1 MPKRW
6 GAGRKM
12 YNLLATVISEA
23 LGHGIWLMQCLWSQ
37 IDNREI
43 ASIVIVVGLCVF
55 VMRRGNRRR
64 IFGGLRDVIAC
75 ALKPQILVP
84 VLILI
89 VYSCLM
95 LWQMAQRHLWSIDL
109 LMDSLTEI
117 AFVGFPTLYIAVESH
132 TVKSIVRRVI
142 LPEIGLSVLAASY
155 IGIETFSLPTEIAVQ
170 LIMTMLILTRATCA
184 NDQRRKGVI
193 HHVDSAAAVLSV
205 LVFVAV
211 TVKLIQD
218 LDRIDWT
225 HEMMSLF
232 MSIWY
237 PVLLLPFVIV
247 LGYYAMLEKM
257 FHRIRAVNHDVKWS
271 ELLFFTVEILPSL
284 CCIAHFSGYEAGQCL
299 EIQTQKGRREY
310 CHKFRCEIKVRASE
324 ANAKIVRMESGKG
337 KRGFDDNGLWL
348 DWENLEKIKTALWT
362 VANIQNGEWIKA
374 GSYSMNIQNEMAS
387 VFVPAGCNA
396 GGYVSDNGSV
406 YICWMSNGTGF
417 TFGMGASD
425 GMYPPLVYEG
435 ANPPLISPGK
445 PLAGFMDGN
454 QQGGL
459 VNWHAN
465 FYIDKSYQ

>member
-1 MPKRW
+1 MPKGW

-43 ASIVIVVGLCVF
+43 ASIVIVVGICVF

-64 IFGGLRDVIAC
+64 IFGGLRDVIVC

-109 LMDSLTEI
+109 LMDSLAEI
-117 AFVGFPTLYIAVESH
+117 AFVGFPTLYIAVES
-132 TVKSIVRRVI
+132 VKSIVRRVI
-142 LPEIGLSVLAASY
+142 LPEIGLSALTASY
-155 IGIETFSLPTEIAVQ
+155 IGIETFSLPIEIAVQ
-170 LIMTMLILTRATCA
+170 LIMTMLILTRAACA

-193 HHVDSAAAVLSV
+193 HHIDSAAAVLSV

-218 LDRIDWT
+218 LDRVDWT

-271 ELLFFTVEILPSL
+271 ELLFFTVETLPSL
-284 CCIAHFSGYEAGQCL
+284 CCIAHFSGYEAEQCL
-299 EIQTQKGRREY
+299 EIQSQKGRREY
-310 CHKFRCEIKVRASE
+310 CHKFRREIKVRVSE
-324 ANAKIVRMESGKG
+324 ANAKIARMESGKG

-348 DWENLEKIKTALWT
+348 DWENLEKIKL
-362 VANIQNGEWIKA
+362 
-374 GSYSMNIQNEMAS
+374 
-387 VFVPAGCNA
+387 
-396 GGYVSDNGSV
+396 
-406 YICWMSNGTGF
+406 
-417 TFGMGASD
+417 
-425 GMYPPLVYEG
+425 
-435 ANPPLISPGK
+435 
-445 PLAGFMDGN
+445 
-454 QQGGL
+454 
-459 VNWHAN
+459 
-465 FYIDKSYQ
+465 